1 MNKVMKLCPFI
12 DGILKFNVNGAIGGK
27 LGPIGIG
34 VMLCNAAFW
43 LFLTKSFGVRVPM
56 KHKF

>member
-34 VMLCNAAFW
+34 VMLCNAAGEVLVGFY
-43 LFLTKSFGVRVPM
+43 
-56 KHKF
+56 